1 LSSETGILPDKKKEF
16 KMTNLPT
23 DSKTVILISKNGMG
37 NSDETLMQKLI
48 ATYLR
53 LLLENEYLPAAI
65 CFYTE
70 GVKLAIEGS
79 PVLAELQKLEEK
91 QVRLILCSTCLNYF
105 GLMDQIQVGIPGGM
119 NDIIE
124 AQWKAEK
131 VITL

>member
-1 LSSETGILPDKKKEF
+1 LNSETGILPDKKKEF
-16 KMTNLPT
+16 KVTYLPT
-23 DSKTVILISKNGMG
+23 DSKTVIIISKNGMG
-37 NSDETLMQKLI
+37 NADEALMQKLI
-48 ATYLR
+48 GTYLR
-53 LLLENEYLPAAI
+53 LLLENEYLPVAI

-105 GLMDQIQVGIPGGM
+105 DLMDQIQVGIPGGM

-124 AQWKAEK
+124 AQWKANK